1 MQHLKKSL
9 RIANAQA
16 FWGDRSHAA
25 LELLQAD
32 QEVDYLTLDYLAEF
46 SLSILAIQKQKD
58 PTLGYARDFL
68 DVAKSLI
75 PLWKK
80 GLKTKLICNAGGL
93 NPEGCAA
100 ALTALFQAQGIS
112 KKIGVVSGDDITHI
126 LKQESVNPL
135 FRNLDTGDSLETIS
149 QRLSTANAYL
159 GSDGIVSAL
168 EQGAEIVI
176 TGRVADPSLTVAPC
190 IFHYQWS
197 KEEYDKLAGATVAG
211 HLIECGTQVTGG
223 FCTHWLEGHRHA
235 TMGYPIA
242 EIDALGNCVITKPAK
257 SGGWV
262 TVETVKEQLLYEIGD
277 PANYLSPDIRLSFQE
292 IEVKQVGQDRVA
304 VTGAKG
310 FAPSPTYKV
319 SATYFDGFRAEG
331 TLTIVGEQAAEKAQK
346 AGEVLLERLRLL
358 GCQPERSLIELLGNG
373 GSLHGVLPKPQNLL
387 ECVLRI
393 AVADPNKD
401 KVEAFCKELA
411 PLITSGPQ
419 GTTGYNSGRPKP
431 RPIYT
436 FWPCLIEK
444 ERVPTH
450 VTVR

>member
-1 MQHLKKSL
+1 MKPL

-25 LELLQAD
+25 LELLQTD
-32 QEVDYLTLDYLAEF
+32 PEVDYLTLDYLAEF

-58 PTLGYARDFL
+58 PSLGYARDFL

-80 GLKTKLICNAGGL
+80 GLKTKVICNAGGL
-93 NPEGCAA
+93 NPQGCAE
-100 ALTALFQAQGIS
+100 ALRTLFQTEGLN
-112 KKIGVVSGDDITHI
+112 KKIGIVSGDDITDL
-126 LKQESVNPL
+126 LKKEPYNPL
-135 FRNLDTGDSLETIS
+135 FRNLDNGNSLETIS
-149 QRLSTANAYL
+149 QRLATANAYL

-168 EQGAEIVI
+168 QQGAEIIV

-197 KEEYDKLAGATVAG
+197 KKDYDKIAGATVAG
-211 HLIECGTQVTGG
+211 HLIECGTQATGG
-223 FCTHWLEGHRHA
+223 FSSHWLEGQEHA
-235 TMGYPIA
+235 SMGYPIA
-242 EIDALGNCVITKPAK
+242 EINSLGNCVITKPAN

-262 TVETVKEQLLYEIGD
+262 TTETVKEQLLYEIGD
-277 PANYLSPDIRLSFQE
+277 PANYLSPDIKLSFQE
-292 IEVKQVGQDRVA
+292 IEVKQEGKNRVA

-346 AGEVLLERLRLL
+346 AGEVLLERLKLL
-358 GCQPERSLIELLGNG
+358 GYQPERSLIELLGNG

-393 AVADPNKD
+393 AVADPNKE

-444 ERVPTH
+444 TRVQAYVK
-450 VTVR
+450 VT